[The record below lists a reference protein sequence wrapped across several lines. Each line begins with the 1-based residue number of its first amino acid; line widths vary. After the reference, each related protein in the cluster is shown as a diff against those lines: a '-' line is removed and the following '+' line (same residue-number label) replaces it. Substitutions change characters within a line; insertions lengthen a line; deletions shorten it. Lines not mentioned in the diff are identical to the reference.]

1 MNKNILVF
9 VISLPLLLLADE
21 DQEINSFLIDD
32 VNKISTMREYKK
44 INN

>member
-1 MNKNILVF
+1 MKRYTRIK
-9 VISLPLLLLADE
+9 AQD
-21 DQEINSFLIDD
+21 LIDD